1 MNTENNEE
9 QKITEGTLLPGDVLR
24 QAREQLGY
32 SQKDIANR
40 LRLRLS
46 VIDNIENNRFDQAQL
61 ATFTRGYV
69 RSYAKYVG
77 LEEEAVLALLDKCGH
92 TKPKAQEMQSFS
104 RRTKREAHDS
114 RIMGLTWILAAVF
127 VGVTAVWWW
136 QNIHL
141 EQAPVATTT
150 TADQTVAHQ
159 KQEQGSD
166 ETIVTTL
173 NGDDASI
180 SATQPATVDTDVDH
194 SAPTNTEQKN
204 AASTTSAD
212 AATDSSPT
220 TASTAA
226 TGTTAEASTTPAEN
240 AATASTS
247 VSTATDATANAETT
261 VNATPVVDATAP
273 QLQLKF
279 SADCW
284 IDVRDATGKR
294 LESGIKKAG
303 QVLDLEGK
311 APFRV
316 RLGAPSAVKI
326 NIKGQPFD
334 LSRYPASKPVTLKL
348 PQ

>member
-9 QKITEGTLLPGDVLR
+9 QKITEGNHLPGDVLR

-46 VIDNIENNRFDQAQL
+46 VIDDIENNRFEQAQL

-77 LEEEAVLALLDKCGH
+77 LEENVVLALLDKCGH
-92 TKPKAQEMQSFS
+92 SKPNAQEMQSFS

-127 VGVTAVWWW
+127 VGVTAIWWW

-141 EQAPVATTT
+141 DQNTNSLNII
-150 TADQTVAHQ
+150 ADQNVAHE
-159 KQEQGSD
+159 KQVQGEDS
-166 ETIVTTL
+166 TILTTL
-173 NGDDASI
+173 TNDDATI
-180 SATQPATVDTDVDH
+180 SATKPATVDTNVDH
-194 SAPTNTEQKN
+194 SATTDTTAQPAEATATTPTATE
-204 AASTTSAD
+204 STTSSTAQ
-212 AATDSSPT
+212 T
-220 TASTAA
+220 TASASASGTATPA
-226 TGTTAEASTTPAEN
+226 DSSNAPAKTAEA
-240 AATASTS
+240 ATAT
-247 VSTATDATANAETT
+247 TEQNA
-261 VNATPVVDATAP
+261 DAP
-273 QLQLKF
+273 QLQLAF

-294 LESGIKKAG
+294 LDSGVKKAG
-303 QVLDLEGK
+303 QVLDLAGK

-316 RLGAPSAVKI
+316 RLGAPGAVKI

-334 LSRYPASKPVTLKL
+334 LSRYPSSKPVTLKL
-348 PQ
+348 P

>member
-9 QKITEGTLLPGDVLR
+9 QKITEGTQLPGDVLR

-40 LRLRLS
+40 LRLRIS

-77 LEEEAVLALLDKCGH
+77 LEEEAVLGLLDKCGH

-141 EQAPVATTT
+141 EQAPVAVT
-150 TADQTVAHQ
+150 TAEQTVAHK

-166 ETIVTTL
+166 ATIVTTL

-180 SATQPATVDTDVDH
+180 SATQPATVDTNVDH
-194 SAPTNTEQKN
+194 SASTSTEQN
-204 AASTTSAD
+204 TAASTTSAD

-220 TASTAA
+220 TTSTAA
-226 TGTTAEASTTPAEN
+226 TGTTVETSTTPAGNTE
-240 AATASTS
+240 TASTS

-261 VNATPVVDATAP
+261 ANATPVVDATAP

>member
-9 QKITEGTLLPGDVLR
+9 QKITEGTQLPGDVLR

-150 TADQTVAHQ
+150 TADQTVAHE

-166 ETIVTTL
+166 DTIVTTL

-194 SAPTNTEQKN
+194 SAPTSTEQN
-204 AASTTSAD
+204 TAASTTSAD

-220 TASTAA
+220 TASTTA
-226 TGTTAEASTTPAEN
+226 TGTTTEASTTPAEN
-240 AATASTS
+240 AETASTS
-247 VSTATDATANAETT
+247 VTTAT
-261 VNATPVVDATAP
+261 ATPVVDATAP

>member
-9 QKITEGTLLPGDVLR
+9 QKITEGTQLPGDVLR

-77 LEEEAVLALLDKCGH
+77 LEEEAVLDLLDKCGH

-150 TADQTVAHQ
+150 TADQTVAHE

-166 ETIVTTL
+166 DTIVTTL

-194 SAPTNTEQKN
+194 SAPTSTEQN
-204 AASTTSAD
+204 TAASTTSAD

-220 TASTAA
+220 TASTTA
-226 TGTTAEASTTPAEN
+226 TGTTTEASTTPAEN
-240 AATASTS
+240 AETASTS
-247 VSTATDATANAETT
+247 VSTAT
-261 VNATPVVDATAP
+261 ATPVVDATAP

-334 LSRYPASKPVTLKL
+334 LSRYPGSKPVTLKL

>member
-9 QKITEGTLLPGDVLR
+9 QKITEGTQLPGDVLR

-32 SQKDIANR
+32 SQKDIASR

-46 VIDNIENNRFDQAQL
+46 VIDNIENNCFDQAQL

-127 VGVTAVWWW
+127 VGVTAAWWW

-141 EQAPVATTT
+141 EQAPVTTT
-150 TADQTVAHQ
+150 TADKTVAHE
-159 KQEQGSD
+159 KQEQSSD
-166 ETIVTTL
+166 ATLVTTL
-173 NGDDASI
+173 NSDDASI
-180 SATQPATVDTDVDH
+180 STTEPSTIDTDIDH
-194 SAPTNTEQKN
+194 SASTSIEQNTV
-204 AASTTSAD
+204 APTTSTGAV
-212 AATDSSPT
+212 TDSSPT
-220 TASTAA
+220 NTSTAVTGTTTEASTAPTENTETGVSTASTAA
-226 TGTTAEASTTPAEN
+226 DATKNAVTTAS
-240 AATASTS
+240 
-247 VSTATDATANAETT
+247 
-261 VNATPVVDATAP
+261 ATAP

-334 LSRYPASKPVTLKL
+334 LSRYPGSKPVTLKL

>member
-9 QKITEGTLLPGDVLR
+9 QKITEGNQLPGDVLR

-46 VIDNIENNRFDQAQL
+46 VIDDIENNRFDQAQL

-77 LEEEAVLALLDKCGH
+77 LEENAVLALLDKCGH
-92 TKPKAQEMQSFS
+92 AKPKAQEMQSFS

-141 EQAPVATTT
+141 DQNTNALNT
-150 TADQTVAHQ
+150 TADQTVAHE
-159 KQEQGSD
+159 KQEQGEDS
-166 ETIVTTL
+166 TIVTTL
-173 NGDDASI
+173 TNDDATI
-180 SATQPATVDTDVDH
+180 SATKPATVDTNVDH
-194 SAPTNTEQKN
+194 SATTDTTAQPAEATATTPTTTE
-204 AASTTSAD
+204 STTSNTAQ
-212 AATDSSPT
+212 T
-220 TASTAA
+220 TASASDTATPA
-226 TGTTAEASTTPAEN
+226 DSSNAPATTAEATTATTDATPAETTEQN
-240 AATASTS
+240 A
-247 VSTATDATANAETT
+247 D
-261 VNATPVVDATAP
+261 AP
-273 QLQLKF
+273 QLQLAF

-294 LESGIKKAG
+294 LDSGIKKAG

>member
-9 QKITEGTLLPGDVLR
+9 QKITEGTQLPGDVLR

-150 TADQTVAHQ
+150 TADQTVAHE

-166 ETIVTTL
+166 DTIVTTL

-194 SAPTNTEQKN
+194 SAPTSTEQN
-204 AASTTSAD
+204 TAASTTSAD
-212 AATDSSPT
+212 AATHSSPT
-220 TASTAA
+220 TASTTA
-226 TGTTAEASTTPAEN
+226 TGTTTEASTTPAEN
-240 AATASTS
+240 AETASTS
-247 VSTATDATANAETT
+247 VTTAT
-261 VNATPVVDATAP
+261 ATPVVDATAP